1 MANATH
7 STMESLRA
15 VESELPPLRYIDY
28 IVAPEVMEPVLAE
41 VSKLVGRT
49 IVVCPP
55 PSFVESG
62 PKESQALSTFSEGC
76 ADLGR
81 V

>member
-1 MANATH
+1 
-7 STMESLRA
+7 
-15 VESELPPLRYIDY
+15 
-28 IVAPEVMEPVLAE
+28 MEPVLAE